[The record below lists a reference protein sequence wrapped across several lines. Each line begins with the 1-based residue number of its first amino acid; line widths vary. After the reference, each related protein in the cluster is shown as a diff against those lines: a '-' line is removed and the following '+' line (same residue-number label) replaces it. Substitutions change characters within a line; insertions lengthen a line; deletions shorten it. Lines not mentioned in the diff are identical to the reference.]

1 MTMKNNKKIQFLL
14 LFFTMLIGFAFAT
27 TVNADVTKDGDVY
40 HITTGQDLADL
51 LGAGNTGGYWRVQNP
66 APASISISVDN
77 DITIPAQ
84 QALLNSNFSG
94 TVNINFNNHMYYVAD
109 QNQSSFIMGTSTP
122 DVSVV
127 IHNLT
132 SASSNISNTSGAA
145 TVPSPTDANAT
156 ISGFLLGTNSLFSGL
171 TGYGAAN
178 SGTITY
184 DNVSIN
190 YPNLADGKST
200 MLTPMYV
207 PMKFTGTNVLALGG
221 LSGAN
226 FSTVSDAEI
235 VSGST
240 TMTWGTSGSTAQT
253 AMINMSANGTV
264 NTSVAFTVDSGANL
278 IINNHA
284 KARTFLVGNTTAKTA
299 NITNNG
305 TMSAVI
311 DGNATNSTTGTD
323 QTITSSFVV
332 GGTGIA
338 NTNITFGPN
347 SVSNITSNTGLIK
360 MDNVAILNV
369 SAQAG
374 SQTTLESKNTQNNS
388 AIRVFNGTAFSGSS
402 LTLDGVA
409 FFSMRNAATPP
420 LQQDNM
426 RIVIA
431 NTPLTILGYAANNDT
446 VTARYVA
453 EIGSINGAWDGNGT
467 PGDQMSPPLA
477 TNSSATK
484 LKPAFGIRFE
494 PGLLANS
501 FTVNPSVWN
510 YALSNPIFP
519 TDNTPVWLS
528 RNGSGD
534 NTQTFD
540 VYDSRS
546 QTASFSLQASVT
558 GTGSRQYGFKKNST
572 NEVLSLND
580 QAQTILNASDFTAGT
595 IGDAATAGHWTYTT
609 DANHGLLVQAARS
622 EKIGTYTGSVTYSLV
637 DGLE

>member
-156 ISGFLLGTNSLFSGL
+156 ISGFLLGINSLFSGL

-184 DNVSIN
+184 HNVSIN

-284 KARTFLVGNTTAKTA
+284 KARTFLVVNTTAKTA

>member
-1 MTMKNNKKIQFLL
+1 MKNNKKIQFLL

-264 NTSVAFTVDSGANL
+264 NTSLAFTVDSGANL

-528 RNGSGD
+528 RNGSGN

-558 GTGSRQYGFKKNST
+558 GTGSRQYGFKKNGT

>member
-156 ISGFLLGTNSLFSGL
+156 ISGFLLGINSLFSGL

-409 FFSMRNAATPP
+409 FFSMRNAAKPP

>member
-1 MTMKNNKKIQFLL
+1 MKNNKKIQFLL

-77 DITIPAQ
+77 DSTIPAQ

-156 ISGFLLGTNSLFSGL
+156 ISGFLLGINSLFSGL

>member
-1 MTMKNNKKIQFLL
+1 MKNNKKIQFLL

-156 ISGFLLGTNSLFSGL
+156 ISGFLLGINSLFSGL

-184 DNVSIN
+184 HNVSIN

-284 KARTFLVGNTTAKTA
+284 KARTFLVVNTTAKTA

>member
-1 MTMKNNKKIQFLL
+1 
-14 LFFTMLIGFAFAT
+14 
-27 TVNADVTKDGDVY
+27 
-40 HITTGQDLADL
+40 
-51 LGAGNTGGYWRVQNP
+51 
-66 APASISISVDN
+66 
-77 DITIPAQ
+77 
-84 QALLNSNFSG
+84 
-94 TVNINFNNHMYYVAD
+94 
-109 QNQSSFIMGTSTP
+109 
-122 DVSVV
+122 VV
-127 IHNLT
+127 HDLT

-145 TVPSPTDANAT
+145 TVPSPTDADAT

-190 YPNLADGKST
+190 YPSLADGKST

-226 FSTVSDAEI
+226 FSTVTDVEI

-240 TMTWGTSGSTAQT
+240 TMTWGTSGSTAKT

-278 IINNHA
+278 TINNHA
-284 KARTFLVGNTTAKTA
+284 KARTFLVGNATAKTA

-388 AIRVFNGTAFSGSS
+388 AIRVFNGTANSGSS
-402 LTLDGVA
+402 LTVDGVA

-431 NTPLTILGYAANNDT
+431 NTPLTILGYAANDNT

-494 PGLLANS
+494 LGVLANS
-501 FTVNPSVWN
+501 FTVNPSIWN
-510 YALSNPIFP
+510 YALSNSIFP

-546 QTASFSLQASVT
+546 QTGSFSLQASVT

-609 DANHGLLVQAARS
+609 DADHGLLVQAARS
-622 EKIGTYTGSVTYSLV
+622 EKIGTYSGSVTYSLV